1 MIGFGGVARES
12 HQAHLA
18 TYRGDD
24 KAANALQ
31 DVVGFLTSS
40 SWTCSA
46 FWESPVDPRG
56 EIGYVPGFAVGQV
69 VLFGQ

>member
-24 KAANALQ
+24 KAANALL
-31 DVVGFLTSS
+31 DGG
-40 SWTCSA
+40 
-46 FWESPVDPRG
+46 VDLDNRLSG
-56 EIGYVPGFAVGQV
+56 TK
-69 VLFGQ
+69 L